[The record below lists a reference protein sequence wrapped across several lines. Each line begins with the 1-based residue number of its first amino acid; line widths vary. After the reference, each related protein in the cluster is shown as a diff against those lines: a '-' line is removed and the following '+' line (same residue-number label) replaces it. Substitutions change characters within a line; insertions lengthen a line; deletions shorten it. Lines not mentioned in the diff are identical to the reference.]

1 MFIPGRI
8 EILGKHTDYCGGRS
22 IVCAIDRGFR
32 VHVEPRV
39 DSMVVLENTDS
50 GETVSFDL
58 VANSMAP
65 AGHWVNYAAEV
76 GRRLAKNFA
85 NHHLNGATIRF
96 QSDLPKAAGLSSSS
110 ALMIM
115 VFAALESVSE
125 LRRTN
130 TFQANISNDLELAEY
145 LGCIENGQSCRGLAG
160 SSGVGTFGGSQDH
173 AAILL
178 GRAGVLSRFSF
189 SPLTHESDF
198 VFPEE
203 FAFVIASSGVAAE
216 KTGAAR
222 ERYNRVSRMV
232 SEITE
237 SICYGKTLAQ
247 TIDETGIDE
256 LRSVIRN
263 GQFSFPN
270 GELLDRVEQFR
281 VENFEIIPAVS
292 ELLAAGEIDKIGD
305 LIDLS
310 QQNAER
316 FLGNQIEETAFLQRR
331 AREIGAIAA
340 SAFGAGFG
348 GSVYT
353 IVRSSDAEH
362 FMSEWR
368 RRYVKNFPQHRES
381 SEFFITRP
389 SQSSLTGSVFPSQPF

>member
-22 IVCAIDRGFR
+22 IVCAIDRGF
-32 VHVEPRV
+32 HVEIETRS
-39 DSMVVLENTDS
+39 DLLLLLENRDS
-50 GETVSFDL
+50 SEKISIDL
-58 VANSMAP
+58 NDP
-65 AGHWVNYAAEV
+65 TEQPGHWVNYAIEV
-76 GRRLAKNFA
+76 GRRLTRNFA
-85 NHHLNGATIRF
+85 DRQLNGATIRF

-110 ALMIM
+110 ALIIM
-115 VFAALESVSE
+115 VFAALESVNE
-125 LRRTN
+125 LRGTAVFRR
-130 TFQANISNDLELAEY
+130 NILSDLELAEY
-145 LGCIENGQSCRGLAG
+145 LGCIENGQSFRGLAG

-178 GRAGVLSRFSF
+178 GRSGGLSRFSF
-189 SPLTHESDF
+189 SPLTHVSDF
-198 VFPEE
+198 AFPGE
-203 FAFVIASSGVAAE
+203 FAFVVASSGVAAE
-216 KTGAAR
+216 KTRATR

-237 SICYGKTLAQ
+237 SIGNGRTLAQ

-256 LRSVIRN
+256 LRSLIRN
-263 GQFSFPN
+263 GRFSFPT

-292 ELLAAGEIDKIGD
+292 ELLTAGEIDKIGD

-316 FLGNQIEETAFLQRR
+316 FLGNQIEETVFLQRD
-331 AREIGAIAA
+331 AKEIGAIAA

-348 GSVYT
+348 GSVYA
-353 IVRSSDAEH
+353 IVRSSDAGN
-362 FMSEWR
+362 FRSEWR
-368 RRYVKNFPQHRES
+368 RRYAENFPRHRES

-389 SQSSLTGSVFPSQPF
+389 SQCDLS

>member
-32 VHVEPRV
+32 SHVEPRG
-39 DSMVVLENTDS
+39 DSIVMLENVDS

-58 VANSMAP
+58 ALESVAP
-65 AGHWVNYAAEV
+65 AGHWVNYAIEV
-76 GRRLAKNFA
+76 GRRLTQNFA
-85 NHHLNGATIRF
+85 NHQLNGATIRF

-115 VFAALESVSE
+115 VFAALESVNE
-125 LRRTN
+125 LRETAAFRR
-130 TFQANISNDLELAEY
+130 NITSDLELAEY
-145 LGCIENGQSCRGLAG
+145 LGCIENGQSFRGLEG

-173 AAILL
+173 AAIMLC
-178 GRAGVLSRFSF
+178 RAESLSRFSF
-189 SPLTHESDF
+189 SPLAHESDF
-198 VFPEE
+198 AFPEE
-203 FAFVIASSGVAAE
+203 FAFVVASSGVAAE

-222 ERYNRVSRMV
+222 EHYNRVSRMV

-237 SICYGKTLAQ
+237 SIGNGRTLAQ
-247 TIDETGIDE
+247 TIDETGIDK

-263 GQFSFPN
+263 REFSFTT

-281 VENFEIIPAVS
+281 VENCEIIPAVS

-305 LIDLS
+305 FIDLS

-316 FLGNQIEETAFLQRR
+316 FLGNQIEETVFLQRR
-331 AREIGAIAA
+331 AREVGAIAA

-348 GSVYT
+348 GSVYA

-362 FMSEWR
+362 FRSEWR
-368 RRYVKNFPQHRES
+368 RRYVENFPQHRES

-389 SQSSLTGSVFPSQPF
+389 SQLVLT